1 MILENSRSK
10 VCQIII
16 YQAVGL
22 FVAFVVRPDW
32 PLNFMS
38 GSVNIFLWLRSPMQ
52 SRFGMGGSALKI
64 PRKKNPAG

>member
-1 MILENSRSK
+1 M
-10 VCQIII
+10 
-16 YQAVGL
+16 GL

-64 PRKKNPAG
+64 PRKKNPCRLVVTVIEVGSKN